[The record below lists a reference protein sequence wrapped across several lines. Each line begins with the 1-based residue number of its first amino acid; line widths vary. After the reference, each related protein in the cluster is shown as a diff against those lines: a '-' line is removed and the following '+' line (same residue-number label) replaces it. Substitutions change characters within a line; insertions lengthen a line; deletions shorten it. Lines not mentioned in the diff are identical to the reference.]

1 MFFTVSNLSKH
12 QRMRK
17 IVSYALSTA
26 FLAAG
31 ITACAKSTKGK
42 VTNEW
47 KVVSYVKTESYSDPD
62 QDYSN
67 NSTMNL
73 TETSFTQQNS
83 SVDGSLAVSSTYN
96 GSVNLH
102 ELTIKKD
109 GTWSWKRDMTYDYGN
124 GDGNK
129 IVDEQA
135 GTWTFVGKTKGDDFK
150 KNERLLFN
158 ILSETR
164 TSSQID
170 NQAVV
175 NQFSSNE
182 TYLAGENILIY
193 TIKESSQKEMLLES
207 VNDVAITM
215 NHGSSSGNSDKQTI
229 TMTLKEK

>member
-1 MFFTVSNLSKH
+1 
-12 QRMRK
+12 MRR
-17 IVSYALSTA
+17 IVSYTLSTV

-31 ITACAKSTKGK
+31 LAACAKSTKGK
-42 VTNEW
+42 VANEW
-47 KVVSYVKTESYSDPD
+47 KVVSYVRSESYSDPD

-67 NSTMNL
+67 SLTMNL
-73 TETSFTQQNS
+73 TETSFTQKSMNTNGGLSVNS
-83 SVDGSLAVSSTYN
+83 VYS
-96 GSVNLH
+96 GSVNAH
-102 ELTIKKD
+102 EMTIKKD

-129 IVDEQA
+129 IVDEQT

-164 TSSQID
+164 TSSQIT
-170 NQAVV
+170 NQVVV

-182 TYLAGENILIY
+182 TYLTGENVLIY
-193 TIKESSQKEMLLES
+193 TIKESRKKEMELEW
-207 VNDVAITM
+207 VNDVSITTDY
-215 NHGSSSGNSDKQTI
+215 GSSSGNTDKESV